1 AVVGSASGR
10 GRDETRCYCPSLGG
24 MRGGASGE
32 KLMVWFSPCANWGS
46 SGPPEDGS
54 PPPVVVIV
62 DGVIS
67 LAVASDTPP
76 SPLPK
81 SAVRP
86 PCGLPSALALIA
98 ASVFSASLALYGRR

>member
-1 AVVGSASGR
+1 MM
-10 GRDETRCYCPSLGG
+10 L
-24 MRGGASGE
+24 
-32 KLMVWFSPCANWGS
+32 WFSPCANAGS

-62 DGVIS
+62 EGVIS
-67 LAVASDTPP
+67 RAVASDTPP

-86 PCGLPSALALIA
+86 PCGLPLALALIA
-98 ASVFSASLALYGRR
+98 ASVFSASLALYGQTIGARRAAGKVVVVERLHPEMDGAGIARE